1 MIMRNRFAMILAA
14 ALLVTGGA
22 GAVHADSQ
30 KVGQGSMSGSSS
42 GSAAAIV
49 AVEDCFSRYQ

>member
-1 MIMRNRFAMILAA
+1 MRNRFAMILAA